1 MAAWNKS
8 DPNGMQSQYGF
19 GGLLGNPNESESG
32 NAYYL
37 GLKYNFIPQKLSVGA
52 EYNHGSENWFS
63 YTPAA
68 DDPSNKLAT
77 RGDVWELYL
86 NWQFDKRIWLKA
98 GYQHFEYDTAFSG
111 WHIAPGPL
119 DYFAPGARTRFCSTP
134 SPTRWTTSTPPSR

>member
-1 MAAWNKS
+1 MSA
-8 DPNGMQSQYGF
+8 
-19 GGLLGNPNESESG
+19 SG
-32 NAYYL
+32 ND
-37 GLKYNFIPQKLSVGA
+37 FILIDARKVTIPTPPELFIQKICTRKLSVGA
-52 EYNHGSENWFS
+52 EYNHGSEHWFS

-86 NWQFDKRIWLKA
+86 NWQFDKRIWFKL

-119 DYFAPGARTRFCSTP
+119 EYFALDQNPVLFYAFPDEVDNLYAALEVRF
-134 SPTRWTTSTPPSR
+134 